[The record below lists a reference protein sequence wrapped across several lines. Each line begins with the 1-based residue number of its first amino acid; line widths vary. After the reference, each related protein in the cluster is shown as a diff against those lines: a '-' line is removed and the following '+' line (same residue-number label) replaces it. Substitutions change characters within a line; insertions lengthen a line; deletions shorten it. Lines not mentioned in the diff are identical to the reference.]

1 MIKILV
7 IIFVIFSIVDVLAV
21 FQIKGDKYDIKK

>member
-7 IIFVIFSIVDVLAV
+7 IIFVIFLIVDVLAV
-21 FQIKGDKYDIKK
+21 FQIKGDKYDSKK